1 MHEQKLRL
9 IGELLGRAAEGIMIT
24 DAGARIV
31 YVNRSFTRIT
41 GYTLKEVSGKS
52 PRILRSGRQTATF
65 YAHLWKSLKATGQW
79 QGEIWN
85 RRKDGEIYPEWLSI
99 SAVRDRTGKPEHY
112 LAIFSDITL
121 RKQEE
126 RELYDLATHDPL
138 TGLPNRFLFN
148 DQFRRA
154 LARARRARRLVGLLY
169 LDLDRFKPV
178 NDRLGHK
185 WGDVLLQAVG
195 KRLKRSVREEDMIA
209 RLGGDEFAVVLE
221 HLSRPRD
228 AVTMARKILRALA
241 RPFVLGG
248 NKASITASIGI
259 SVFPIGGNN
268 VETLLKRADDAMYEV
283 KAGRGN
289 DYRFS
294 GNPSLYPNAVED
306 STVTDRSRSR
316 KRRRTR
322 DR

>member
-1 MHEQKLRL
+1 
-9 IGELLGRAAEGIMIT
+9 
-24 DAGARIV
+24 
-31 YVNRSFTRIT
+31 
-41 GYTLKEVSGKS
+41 
-52 PRILRSGRQTATF
+52 
-65 YAHLWKSLKATGQW
+65 
-79 QGEIWN
+79 
-85 RRKDGEIYPEWLSI
+85 
-99 SAVRDRTGKPEHY
+99 
-112 LAIFSDITL
+112 
-121 RKQEE
+121 
-126 RELYDLATHDPL
+126 
-138 TGLPNRFLFN
+138 
-148 DQFRRA
+148 
-154 LARARRARRLVGLLY
+154 
-169 LDLDRFKPV
+169 
-178 NDRLGHK
+178 
-185 WGDVLLQAVG
+185 
-195 KRLKRSVREEDMIA
+195 
-209 RLGGDEFAVVLE
+209 
-221 HLSRPRD
+221 
-228 AVTMARKILRALA
+228 MARKILRALA